1 MPAGRFGVLRD
12 PRFRRYAAGQGVSL
26 VGDGISLV
34 ALSFAVLSIGG
45 STTDVGVVIGAQTL
59 GIGAFALIG
68 GVWAD
73 RFPRRRIMIAS
84 DLVRM
89 LVQAIVAV
97 LLLSGHASV
106 RSLIASAL
114 VFGCAEGVFGPS
126 AVGLLPR
133 IVEEGM
139 LTSANAAIS
148 LLHTMGLVIGPV
160 IAGFVIAASSP
171 GAAVALDA
179 VTFAISVAFLA
190 GVVPRAVAAAG
201 APDRFVAALLG
212 GLRLV
217 RRRRW
222 LTGGVAS
229 IGLYCLLSLPS
240 TLALG
245 PVFCERELSGAS
257 SWAVISTG
265 FGVGSAV
272 GGVIA
277 FRVRPARPGTAT
289 ALLLAVGA
297 LQPAV
302 IALGGSAV
310 VSAILIAVCGA
321 AITVAFAGWETA
333 LGERLE
339 HDQVS
344 RVSSIDYFAAGAL
357 APLGFAAVGPLAA
370 ALGLR
375 ATMVAL
381 SLTAVA
387 ASLTLASWLRA
398 SEAPTGHLRPEGAA
412 SQ

>member
-171 GAAVALDA
+171 ARRSPWTPSRSRSPSPSSPGWCRGRSRRRGLPTGSSPRSSAACG
-179 VTFAISVAFLA
+179 SS
-190 GVVPRAVAAAG
+190 GAG
-201 APDRFVAALLG
+201 AG
-212 GLRLV
+212 
-217 RRRRW
+217 
-222 LTGGVAS
+222 
-229 IGLYCLLSLPS
+229 
-240 TLALG
+240 
-245 PVFCERELSGAS
+245 
-257 SWAVISTG
+257 
-265 FGVGSAV
+265 
-272 GGVIA
+272 
-277 FRVRPARPGTAT
+277 
-289 ALLLAVGA
+289 
-297 LQPAV
+297 
-302 IALGGSAV
+302 
-310 VSAILIAVCGA
+310 
-321 AITVAFAGWETA
+321 
-333 LGERLE
+333 
-339 HDQVS
+339 
-344 RVSSIDYFAAGAL
+344 
-357 APLGFAAVGPLAA
+357 
-370 ALGLR
+370 
-375 ATMVAL
+375 
-381 SLTAVA
+381 
-387 ASLTLASWLRA
+387 
-398 SEAPTGHLRPEGAA
+398 
-412 SQ
+412 